1 MSSFKT
7 VCGKEGGQ
15 GELVLSFIHLSK
27 LGQQNGTG
35 SLTWKE
41 VVLLMFRTVATPAL
55 LYVSWFLVR
64 LSSIQPCWY
73 SPPWPKSA
81 CLRVS
86 LHTTRASNLSEMSH
100 PWGLR
105 LLTSLALPVFI
116 KTGDN
121 IFRFHSEFPG
131 QPLFKPLRKFRKEG
145 HRNVRCFSTELCLSK
160 WSWDDFQTLLGNRED
175 WKFFFSFV
183 CLTSPLEKQCLF
195 LLK

>member
-1 MSSFKT
+1 MNVLPSFPPQYCFPFSSHHRVGGSSPLLGLFKWLPKT
-7 VCGKEGGQ
+7 HLISLLPLPSLHPHCSNCPPP
-15 GELVLSFIHLSK
+15 LVIF
-27 LGQQNGTG
+27 
-35 SLTWKE
+35 
-41 VVLLMFRTVATPAL
+41 
-55 LYVSWFLVR
+55 
-64 LSSIQPCWY
+64 
-73 SPPWPKSA
+73 PWPKSA

-175 WKFFFSFV
+175 
-183 CLTSPLEKQCLF
+183 
-195 LLK
+195 